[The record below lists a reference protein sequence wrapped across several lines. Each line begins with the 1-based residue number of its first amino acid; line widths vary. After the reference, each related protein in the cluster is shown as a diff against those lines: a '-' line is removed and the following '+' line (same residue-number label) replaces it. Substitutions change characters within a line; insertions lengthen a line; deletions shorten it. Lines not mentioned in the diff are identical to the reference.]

1 MPFSCCLVLRVVNP
15 NENNCKGVN
24 KTQACR
30 CLKTEKSVSLIQSK
44 NDTVQ
49 ALREPHKNVSKNKK
63 NPLLFKIVGDK

>member
-15 NENNCKGVN
+15 NENNCEGVD

-30 CLKTEKSVSLIQSK
+30 YKTEKSVSLIQSK